1 MCDVEAEGQNAS
13 LVTRRMVIGAIAAA
27 GAVAAVAAPSVAAA
41 QTLAPS
47 TQSATHPVEL
57 WWLGQAGFRLRDTVT
72 GATVFCDPFLTKSD
86 ARAWQAPVDDG
97 ALADSDMVLASHEHG
112 DHLDRPTLLAAAAR
126 ANSRFNLV
134 VPRPLADQQLGPP
147 ASRVIAAQ
155 PGDLI
160 ERAGVKVHPVRA
172 RHGVHVKDA
181 YTFGEELSNGQV
193 RYLGYVVDI
202 GGVRI
207 YHSGDCSPYPSQLDD
222 VKALKPHV
230 ALLPINGRDFY
241 RETDFDIVGNMDHRE
256 AARLANDLGVQLLI
270 PMHWEMFAVNRGY
283 PGALQTYVTDTYP
296 TLSVMTMGRGNRFI
310 FQPSPEMG

>member
-1 MCDVEAEGQNAS
+1 
-13 LVTRRMVIGAIAAA
+13 
-27 GAVAAVAAPSVAAA
+27 
-41 QTLAPS
+41 
-47 TQSATHPVEL
+47 
-57 WWLGQAGFRLRDTVT
+57 VT
-72 GATVFCDPFLTKSD
+72 GATVFCDPYLIKVDF
-86 ARAWQAPVDDG
+86 RAWQAPVDDG
-97 ALADSDMVLASHEHG
+97 ALADSDMVLVSHEHA

-126 ANSRFNLV
+126 PGSRFNLV

-147 ASRVIAAQ
+147 SSRVIPAQ

-172 RHGVHVKDA
+172 KHGVHVKDA
-181 YTFGEELSNGQV
+181 YTFGQELSNGLV
-193 RYLGYVVDI
+193 RYLGYVVEM

-207 YHSGDCSPYPSQLDD
+207 YHSGDCAPYPGQLDD

-230 ALLPINGRDFY
+230 ALLPINGRDY
-241 RETDFDIVGNMDHRE
+241 NRETDFDIVGNMDHRE

-283 PGALQTYVTDTYP
+283 PGALQTYVTDTFP
-296 TLSVMTMGRGNRFI
+296 TMSVMTMGRGSRFI